1 MSKKETKAKK
11 NEIAQEEIQEQEHPE
26 ELIIEHNVEL
36 QELKRQS
43 KEYFELAQRTMADF
57 DNFKKR
63 IIKEKEMIYADAVSN
78 VVGKFLQVLDNL
90 EAALKHGKSGS
101 DNKQLTDGIEMVVRQ
116 FKDSLA
122 GLGVEEIIAI
132 GEKFDPQYH
141 YAVAHIDD
149 DSYSQNEIVEEMQR
163 GYMIN
168 EKVIRHSM
176 VKVAN

>member
-11 NEIAQEEIQEQEHPE
+11 HGEEVQEQEHAE
-26 ELIIEHNVEL
+26 ELIIKHNVEL
-36 QELKRQS
+36 EELKRQS

-63 IIKEKEMIYADAVSN
+63 VIKEKEMLYADAVSN

-90 EAALKHGKSGS
+90 ETALKLSKGSS

-116 FKDSLA
+116 FKDALA
-122 GLGVEEIIAI
+122 GLGVEEINAV

-149 DSYSQNEIVEEMQR
+149 DSYGENEIIEEMQR

-168 EKVIRHSM
+168 ERVIRHSM
-176 VKVAN
+176 VRVAN